1 MSPAFIKGIEE
12 HFPSA
17 NITFDKFHVMKMVNE
32 AVNDIRKDEQN
43 LTINEQKQFTSIKDL
58 NLKTARAYRLK
69 LAFQEFWN
77 IPAIYA
83 DLYFERWYQ
92 WSVRSQLKSMA
103 DLAKSLK
110 RHEDGILRWFI
121 SRMTNGLL
129 EGVNGMIQAAK
140 RKARGYRTVT
150 NLIHMIYATV
160 NKLDV
165 IVKSH

>member
-1 MSPAFIKGIEE
+1 MLKNEE
-12 HFPSA
+12 KLS
-17 NITFDKFHVMKMVNE
+17 T
-32 AVNDIRKDEQN
+32 DERN
-43 LTINEQKQFTSIKDL
+43 RFSSLKDL

-77 IPAIYA
+77 TPAIYA

-92 WSVRSQLKSMA
+92 WAIRSQLNPMVQ
-103 DLAKSLK
+103 LAKSLK
-110 RHEDGILRWFI
+110 RHENGILRWFI

-150 NLIHMIYATV
+150 NLMHMIYATV

-165 IVKSH
+165 TVNPH